1 MEYKVHAGTPN
12 LLQTARLWC
21 NFELS
26 IFFKGNGLKNLRLV
40 PLWLTPWLLT
50 TMLLSY
56 VSARLVAV
64 FTESEPSFG
73 VNDTSKLSGLAGSAL
88 VFGLK
93 RFCGYAAASQ
103 AYLFFCLPPI
113 MVGIVSF
120 QKKLDGHRDMLES
133 MQSFDV
139 RNAKCT
145 VENDRSVIEAH
156 APHILASFP

>member
-1 MEYKVHAGTPN
+1 M
-12 LLQTARLWC
+12 
-21 NFELS
+21 
-26 IFFKGNGLKNLRLV
+26 

-73 VNDTSKLSGLAGSAL
+73 VNDPSKLSGVAGSAL

-103 AYLFFCLPPI
+103 AYLLFCLPPI

-133 MQSFDV
+133 MKSFDV

-145 VENDRSVIEAH
+145 VESDRSAIEAPP
-156 APHILASFP
+156 PHILAGLPNNRSLKNGDLYTFSV

>member
-1 MEYKVHAGTPN
+1 MLEPRTLCRPQGSGAT
-12 LLQTARLWC
+12 
-21 NFELS
+21 LS
-26 IFFKGNGLKNLRLV
+26 CRFFFKGNGLKNLRLV

-73 VNDTSKLSGLAGSAL
+73 INDTSKLSGVAGSAL